1 MTLEMLDA
9 EMVGAGSPAVDLGA
23 CAIVANPEDIPNYPV
38 METTH
43 SKAVEEFA
51 AASGDPIPNLSGMKI
66 PIVTRDLAGRLMSV
80 TTAPALKPLVSV
92 KQLFATGHTLVF
104 DSASSYIMNKA
115 TGELNYL
122 REEIDI
128 SCWTVGCH
136 PTVRILVGIHS
147 ALRRAPGSKN
157 AVGPS
162 AGEGWAR
169 VSAGSFR

>member
-122 REEIDI
+122 REENRNFMLG
-128 SCWTVGCH
+128 CWVPPRGEDFGGH
-136 PTVRILVGIHS
+136 P
-147 ALRRAPGSKN
+147 
-157 AVGPS
+157 
-162 AGEGWAR
+162 
-169 VSAGSFR
+169 